1 MHTLNCLCI
10 TYIWPQLDFP
20 LHIVKYLVINLI
32 LADLTVSKLLPHE
45 VTNGYSVIRVIG
57 TGFHTFSQVLN

>member
-32 LADLTVSKLLPHE
+32 LADLTSNK
-45 VTNGYSVIRVIG
+45 VTNVYSVIRVIV
-57 TGFHTFSQVLN
+57 TGFYTFS